1 MGVEW
6 MLVACEWEE
15 LNSNH
20 LLVSWE
26 VIKRSN
32 KLLFEWTN
40 LEQSFKFNGNLSPHN
55 CLWNFLLRYLRHFH
69 KFSPSLTSTRKT
81 LMIHKKISVFTTRR
95 YSKIIGNKVF
105 IPIVLGIRT
114 SFFSFKLDVT
124 EIFFPIYEYF
134 AK

>member
-1 MGVEW
+1 
-6 MLVACEWEE
+6 
-15 LNSNH
+15 
-20 LLVSWE
+20 
-26 VIKRSN
+26 
-32 KLLFEWTN
+32 
-40 LEQSFKFNGNLSPHN
+40 
-55 CLWNFLLRYLRHFH
+55 
-69 KFSPSLTSTRKT
+69 
-81 LMIHKKISVFTTRR
+81 MIHKKISVFTTRR

>member
-1 MGVEW
+1 

-40 LEQSFKFNGNLSPHN
+40 FEQSFKFNGNLSPHN

-105 IPIVLGIRT
+105 IPIVSVKYLEPLDTDKHWKLLIILVNSLRY
-114 SFFSFKLDVT
+114 FSHDM
-124 EIFFPIYEYF
+124 P
-134 AK
+134 